1 MKRWILAV
9 GMAVAATSLAPTV
22 GLAAAGPVSAS
33 SAKVTQD
40 PPGDFCGK
48 VSDTGARALLAQL
61 KVCSGGDTRPDRGFR
76 VPVSGAG

>member
-22 GLAAAGPVSAS
+22 GVAAAGPVSAS
-33 SAKVTQD
+33 SAKVIQE

-61 KVCSGGDTRPDRGFR
+61 QVCTGGDTRPAR
-76 VPVSGAG
+76 

>member
-1 MKRWILAV
+1 MKWILAV

-33 SAKVTQD
+33 SAKVTQE

-48 VSDTGARALLAQL
+48 VSDVTARALLAQL
-61 KVCSGGDTRPDRGFR
+61 KVCPGGDTRPDR
-76 VPVSGAG
+76 